1 MPKCLHGLLPTEVR
15 IVRTCSAATDAL
27 TCGALQINSV
37 VTDDE
42 SAEVQVPNSVKQRK
56 LQLN

>member
-1 MPKCLHGLLPTEVR
+1 MEVQ

-56 LQLN
+56 LELN